1 MGDDPEASPQVSLL
15 GSEEQTHCPP
25 GPAPAVM
32 GCDSLSSVAFDQNL
46 SQALP
51 EFSSF
56 YLIGLCIFSNMSLLF
71 LAVHCPTDFCGP

>member
-1 MGDDPEASPQVSLL
+1 MTLKPAHRLVCWAVRSRHIVLQ
-15 GSEEQTHCPP
+15 

-32 GCDSLSSVAFDQNL
+32 GCDSLSSVAFDQSL

-56 YLIGLCIFSNMSLLF
+56 CLTGLCRFSNMSLLF
-71 LAVHCPTDFCGP
+71 LAVHSPTDFWGL